1 MHATLH
7 QLRVFEMVARH
18 QSFSRA
24 SEAML
29 LTQPTVS
36 MQVKHLADI
45 VGLPLF
51 EQTGRKIHLT
61 PAGEALYQT
70 CQIMFAS
77 WEQFETTIALMKQ
90 PVTVG
95 APMLVPAQDVV

>member
-51 EQTGRKIHLT
+51 EQVGRKIHLT
-61 PAGEALYQT
+61 PAGEALFST
-70 CQIMFAS
+70 CQTLFS
-77 WEQFETTIALMKQ
+77 TWDQFEQTIAQLKKQ
-90 PVTVG
+90 QRAADKPDSL
-95 APMLVPAQDVV
+95 P

>member
-18 QSFSRA
+18 LSFSRA
-24 SEAML
+24 SEAMQ

-45 VGLPLF
+45 IGLPLF

-61 PAGEALYQT
+61 PAGEALYGT
-70 CQIMFAS
+70 CQELFAT
-77 WEQFETTIALMKQ
+77 WDQFETTVQGLKN
-90 PVTVG
+90 PTT
-95 APMLVPAQDVV
+95 